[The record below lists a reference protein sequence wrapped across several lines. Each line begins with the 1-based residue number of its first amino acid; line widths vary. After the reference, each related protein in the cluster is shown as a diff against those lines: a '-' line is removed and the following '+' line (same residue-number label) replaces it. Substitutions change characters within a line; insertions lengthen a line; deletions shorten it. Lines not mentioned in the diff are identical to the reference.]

1 MFKCLECWMVFDEWI
16 EAEVHSNTMHH
27 KVEEIKNEKT

>member
-1 MFKCLECWMVFDEWI
+1 MIFDEWI

-27 KVEEIKNEKT
+27 KVEEIKNDKKSENY